1 MRLIQIFVLFKVI
14 ALQPLHADAIGDITE
29 LKGYGQVLRD
39 EPYPAILDFDI
50 LGAIQFTLMF
60 GANSAAKDTV
70 SPSIAPLADETILW
84 LVKPLLTATVE
95 NKTIEPLFCFK
106 LSDALLIISIAEI
119 KFKLNDCI

>member
-1 MRLIQIFVLFKVI
+1 MSLNKKFATDAESLPSPTLFKGCI
-14 ALQPLHADAIGDITE
+14 LAMLSAIFSFFKI
-29 LKGYGQVLRD
+29 KF
-39 EPYPAILDFDI
+39 AILDFDI

-70 SPSIAPLADETILW
+70 NPSIAPLADETILW

-106 LSDALLIISIAEI
+106 LSEAFLII
-119 KFKLNDCI
+119 